1 MNDLARRLLKS
12 TCMREIKFIAAL
24 LIAVACIGLQQ
35 AKADSVTYTLTQG
48 NTAIPGYT
56 APYAH
61 VVVDLNAVT
70 NTATITFT
78 SLTNSGNIYLFGG
91 GSSVAVNVN
100 AISWELGTITG
111 AQQRHRIRTGI
122 YRNGGSGNTDGFGV
136 LNQTINSFGGFRH
149 SSSTISLTLTNT
161 SGTWTSASQVLA
173 ANAQGAFAAAHIFVT
188 KSPANVRRNGNLST
202 GFAANGGPQ
211 VPDGGAT
218 VMLLGAALGALGVL
232 RRYASR

>member
-1 MNDLARRLLKS
+1 MGK
-12 TCMREIKFIAAL
+12 IKYIAAL
-24 LIAVACIGLQQ
+24 LIAVACVGLQQ
-35 AKADSVTYTLTQG
+35 AKADLVTYTLTQG
-48 NTAIPGYT
+48 NTAISGYT

-122 YRNGGSGNTDGFGV
+122 YSNGGSGNTDGFGV

-188 KSPANVRRNGNLST
+188 IRRNGNLST

-218 VMLLGAALGALGVL
+218 VMLLGAALGALGVA
-232 RRYASR
+232 RRYASS

>member
-12 TCMREIKFIAAL
+12 NCMGEIKFIATL
-24 LIAVACIGLQQ
+24 LIALASIGLQQ

-48 NTAIPGYT
+48 NTAITGST

-61 VVVDLNAVT
+61 VVVDLNTVT
-70 NTATITFT
+70 NTATVTFT

-122 YRNGGSGNTDGFGV
+122 YSNGGSGNTDGFGV
-136 LNQTINSFGGFRH
+136 LNQTINSFRH

-188 KSPANVRRNGNLST
+188 IRRNGNLST